1 MGTDDDLQDPGQG
14 SGGGGGGWTER
25 REGPSGKLVALGAV
39 AALLLLF
46 VLQNT
51 DETRLDFLFLNA
63 KAPLWVMLVVGAG
76 LGFVGGW
83 LVGRLR
89 RGRDRGDG

>member
-1 MGTDDDLQDPGQG
+1 MGRDEDLQDPGKS
-14 SGGGGGGWTER
+14 SGGGTGGWTER
-25 REGPSGKLVALGAV
+25 REGPSGKLVALAAV
-39 AALLLLF
+39 AALLLVF

-51 DETRLDFLFLNA
+51 DDTRLDFLFLNA

-89 RGRDRGDG
+89 RGRGQG

>member
-1 MGTDDDLQDPGQG
+1 MGTDDDLQDPGQS

>member
-1 MGTDDDLQDPGQG
+1 MGRDEDLQDPGKS
-14 SGGGGGGWTER
+14 SGGSTSGWTER
-25 REGPSGKLVALGAV
+25 REGPSGKLVALAAV
-39 AALLLLF
+39 VALLLVF

-51 DETRLDFLFLNA
+51 DDTRLDFLFLNA

-89 RGRDRGDG
+89 RGRGQG

>member
-1 MGTDDDLQDPGQG
+1 MGRDDDLRDPGQG
-14 SGGGGGGWTER
+14 DPGGGGGGGWTER
-25 REGPSGKLVALGAV
+25 REGPSGKLIALGAV

-76 LGFVGGW
+76 LGFAGGW

-89 RGRDRGDG
+89 RGRDGG

>member
-1 MGTDDDLQDPGQG
+1 MGRDDDLQDPGQG
-14 SGGGGGGWTER
+14 SGGGGDGWTER

>member
-1 MGTDDDLQDPGQG
+1 MGRDEDLQDPGKS
-14 SGGGGGGWTER
+14 SGGGGSGWTER
-25 REGPSGKLVALGAV
+25 REGPSGKLVALAAV
-39 AALLLLF
+39 AALLLVF

-51 DETRLDFLFLNA
+51 DDTRLDFLFLNA

-89 RGRDRGDG
+89 RGRGQG